1 MSDIVERLRA
11 PLPNGMCG
19 DSMGCNAASICLCSH
34 IEDQRELFTEAA
46 DEIEVLRAE
55 VERMRE
61 ALEFYADKEAWNQP
75 PVKTV
80 SHELLGPAYENA
92 ASRVRLDRGKIA
104 RAALTQTKDTTDD
117 A

>member
-1 MSDIVERLRA
+1 MSEA
-11 PLPNGMCG
+11 PTTIYVQWSDDGQH
-19 DSMGCNAASICLCSH
+19 IRKWSH
-34 IEDQRELFTEAA
+34 EPFDGGTAFVPA
-46 DEIEVLRAE
+46 DTITALRAE
-55 VERMRE
+55 VERLRE